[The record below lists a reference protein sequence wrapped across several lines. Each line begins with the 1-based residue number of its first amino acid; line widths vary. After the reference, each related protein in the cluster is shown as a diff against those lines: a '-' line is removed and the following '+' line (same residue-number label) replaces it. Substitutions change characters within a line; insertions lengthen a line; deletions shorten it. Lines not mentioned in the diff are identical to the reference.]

1 MLGRPATTDPLAR
14 ALVAGLPEERAAGV
28 SGEALDAL
36 CAAFRE
42 ETRHTWPGLAVDDAA
57 LGAFLA
63 GKVTDDGDVV
73 QGLSRLRLPD
83 LALAW
88 ACSRGDAR
96 SLSALEPVLAAEL
109 AHAAARLRAPAA
121 AADEALQI
129 VRTILLVAEGERTPA
144 IASYAGR
151 GDLRAWVRVV
161 AIRELVRVLKAVRK
175 DAEFEDDALY
185 DFLSPAEAP
194 ELEHLRALYRPD
206 LVAAF
211 RDAIKSLTSKE
222 RLLLRQQCLD
232 GLSIDDLGALHGVH
246 RATAARWLA
255 KSRET
260 LLRQTKRG
268 LMKRLGISLAE
279 VDSILRLLQSRLDL
293 SLEHALATRTTL
305 SPLPPK
311 G

>member
-1 MLGRPATTDPLAR
+1 MPATADPLAR
-14 ALVAGLPEERAAGV
+14 ALVTALPEARAAVVAGD
-28 SGEALDAL
+28 ALDAL
-36 CAAFRE
+36 CATFRE
-42 ETRHTWPGLAVDDAA
+42 ETALTWPGLAFDDAS

-63 GKVTDDGDVV
+63 GKVPDEADVLV
-73 QGLSRLRLPD
+73 GLSRLRLPD

-88 ACSRGDAR
+88 ASSRGDAR
-96 SLSALEPVLAAEL
+96 ALAALEPVLAAEV
-109 AHAAARLRAPAA
+109 AHAAARMRAPAA

-129 VRTILLVAEGERTPA
+129 VRTILLVAEGNRTPA

-161 AIRELVRVLKAVRK
+161 AIRELVRVQKAVRR
-175 DAEFEDDALY
+175 DTEFEDDALY

-260 LLRQTKRG
+260 LLKETKKG

-279 VDSILRLLQSRLDL
+279 VDSILRILQTRLDL
-293 SLEHALATRTTL
+293 SLEHALATRTTMA
-305 SPLPPK
+305 PLPPK

>member
-1 MLGRPATTDPLAR
+1 MPAPADPLAR
-14 ALVAGLPEERAAGV
+14 ALVAALPEARAAVVAGD
-28 SGEALDAL
+28 ALDTL
-36 CAAFRE
+36 CATFRE
-42 ETRHTWPGLAVDDAA
+42 ETALTWPGLAFDDAL
-57 LGAFLA
+57 LGEFLA
-63 GKVTDDGDVV
+63 GKVPDDADVV
-73 QGLSRLRLPD
+73 VGLSRLRLPD

-96 SLSALEPVLAAEL
+96 ALAALEPVLAAEV

-129 VRTILLVAEGERTPA
+129 VRTILLVAEGDRTPA

-161 AIRELVRVLKAVRK
+161 AIRELVRVQKAVRK
-175 DAEFEDDALY
+175 DTEFEDDALY

-211 RDAIKSLTSKE
+211 RAAIKSLTSKE

-260 LLRQTKRG
+260 LLKETKKG

-279 VDSILRLLQSRLDL
+279 VDSILRILQTRLDL
-293 SLEHALATRTTL
+293 SLEHALATRTTMA
-305 SPLPPK
+305 PLPPK
-311 G
+311 A

>member
-1 MLGRPATTDPLAR
+1 MNDPLAR
-14 ALVAGLPEERAAGV
+14 ALLAGLPAERAAGV
-28 SGEALDAL
+28 STEALDRLFAS
-36 CAAFRE
+36 FRE
-42 ETRHTWPGLAVDDAA
+42 QIGPAWPGLAFDDAA

-73 QGLSRLRLPD
+73 EVLGRLRLPD

-88 ACSRGDAR
+88 ACSRSDAR
-96 SLSALEPVLAAEL
+96 ALSALEPVLAAEV
-109 AHAAARLRAPAA
+109 AHAAARLGAPAA

-129 VRTILLVAEGERTPA
+129 VRTILRVAEGERTPA

-161 AIRELVRVLKAVRK
+161 AIRELVRVQKAVRR
-175 DAEFEDDALY
+175 DATFEDDALY

-206 LVAAF
+206 LQAAL
-211 RDAIKSLTSKE
+211 RDAILALPSKE

-246 RATAARWLA
+246 RATTARWLA
-255 KSRET
+255 RIRET
-260 LLRQTKRG
+260 LLRQTKKG

-279 VDSILRLLQSRLDL
+279 VDSILRILQSRLDL
-293 SLEHALATRTTL
+293 SLEHALATRT
-305 SPLPPK
+305 SRAPVPPAR
-311 G
+311 

>member
-1 MLGRPATTDPLAR
+1 MAAMLDPLAR
-14 ALVAGLPEERAAGV
+14 SLVAGLPEGRATGL
-28 SGEALDAL
+28 SGEVLDAV

-42 ETRHTWPGLAVDDAA
+42 ETAHTWPGVAFDDHL
-57 LGAFLA
+57 LGQFLA
-63 GKVTDDGDVV
+63 RKVPDDSDV
-73 QGLSRLRLPD
+73 LPALAKLRLPD

-96 SLSALEPVLAAEL
+96 ALAALEPVLAAEV

-129 VRTILLVAEGERTPA
+129 VRTILLVAEGDRIPA

-161 AIRELVRVLKAVRK
+161 AIRELVRVQKAVRK

-194 ELEHLRALYRPD
+194 ELEHLRQLYRPD
-206 LVAAF
+206 LVASF
-211 RDAIKSLTSKE
+211 RAAIKSLTSKE
-222 RLLLRQQCLD
+222 RLLMRQQCLD
-232 GLSIDDLGALHGVH
+232 GLSIDDLGGLHGVH
-246 RATAARWLA
+246 RATAARWLQKA
-255 KSRET
+255 RET
-260 LLRQTKRG
+260 LLKETKKN

-279 VDSILRLLQSRLDL
+279 VDSILRILQSRLDL
-293 SLEHALATRTTL
+293 SLERALATRTTHI
-305 SPLPPK
+305 PLPPK
-311 G
+311 S

>member
-1 MLGRPATTDPLAR
+1 MPATADPLAR
-14 ALVAGLPEERAAGV
+14 ALLAAIPEAHAAAVAGD
-28 SGEALDAL
+28 ALDGL
-36 CAAFRE
+36 CASFRE
-42 ETRHTWPGLAVDDAA
+42 ETTHTWPGLAIDDAS

-63 GKVTDDGDVV
+63 GKVPDDGDVV
-73 QGLSRLRLPD
+73 VGLSRLRLPD

-88 ACSRGDAR
+88 ACSRGDPRA
-96 SLSALEPVLAAEL
+96 LAALEPVLAAEV
-109 AHAAARLRAPAA
+109 AFAAARMRAPAA

-129 VRTILLVAEGERTPA
+129 VRTILLVAEGDRTPA

-161 AIRELVRVLKAVRK
+161 AIRELVRVQKAVRK
-175 DAEFEDDALY
+175 DTEFEDDALY

-211 RDAIKSLTSKE
+211 RDAIRSLSSKE

-260 LLRQTKRG
+260 LLKETKKG

-279 VDSILRLLQSRLDL
+279 VDSILRILQTRLDL
-293 SLEHALATRTTL
+293 SLEHALATRTTMA
-305 SPLPPK
+305 PLPPK
-311 G
+311 